1 MKMPS
6 KWIPG
11 QGFWLVQSTGPIDNV
26 AIKQRMELL
35 EERLTQR
42 EQEIKGGSHEKP
54 IYNR

>member
-1 MKMPS
+1 MPS

-11 QGFWLVQSTGPIDNV
+11 QGFWLVQSTGPINNV